1 MKKSAL
7 LASMLLVTISPCALA
22 VETGFYAGANVLGIR
37 QEAKKM
43 GDSRLPGNEVVKK
56 DRSIKMVLMDRLLRA
71 INLMISFVWS
81 WNMFFLSRNDMII

>member
-37 QEAKKM
+37 QEAKKWEILGFPVM
-43 GDSRLPGNEVVKK
+43 KL
-56 DRSIKMVLMDRLLRA
+56 
-71 INLMISFVWS
+71 
-81 WNMFFLSRNDMII
+81 